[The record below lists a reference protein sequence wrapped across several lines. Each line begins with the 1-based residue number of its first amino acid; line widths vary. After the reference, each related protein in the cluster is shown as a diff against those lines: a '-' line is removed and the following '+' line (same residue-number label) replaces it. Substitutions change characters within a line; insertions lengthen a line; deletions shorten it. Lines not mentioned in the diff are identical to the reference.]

1 MSDRNQEVAERLVRM
16 ASALLAA
23 DEDGDDVDPKFVEK
37 IRALKT
43 GLPKLTR
50 MKRKK
55 LNALGIGA
63 LRGNNTVEDLIDALS
78 TALAGA

>member
-1 MSDRNQEVAERLVRM
+1 MTPREQAAERLIRLAKSVM
-16 ASALLAA
+16 AA
-23 DEDGDDVDPKFVEK
+23 DEDEELDPRFVEK

-55 LNALGIGA
+55 LGQLGIGP
-63 LRGNNTVEDLIDALS
+63 LRASNTVEDLVDALAN
-78 TALAGA
+78 ALASA